1 MYRSVLALLF
11 ASVLLL
17 GGCAAGKQT
26 VPKEK
31 SGRETNMDRAAFDR
45 SDEEITYM
53 DTKDNV
59 IYLAGGCFWGIHDLI
74 DGVFLIR
81 ADPEQQVHL
90 QRLHKI
96 RFQPCALIRFVL
108 RV

>member
-1 MYRSVLALLF
+1 MYRRVLPLLLT
-11 ASVLLL
+11 AVLLL
-17 GGCAAGKQT
+17 SGCAAGQKNMPQKT
-26 VPKEK
+26 DEKEMTGQPSDM
-31 SGRETNMDRAAFDR
+31 SGEGSM
-45 SDEEITYM
+45 YM
-53 DTKDNV
+53 DTTENV

>member
-17 GGCAAGKQT
+17 GGCAAEKQT

-31 SGRETNMDRAAFDR
+31 SGQEANMDGLAFDR

-53 DTKDNV
+53 DTTCLLYTSRCV
-59 IYLAGGCFWGIHDLI
+59 
-74 DGVFLIR
+74 
-81 ADPEQQVHL
+81 
-90 QRLHKI
+90 
-96 RFQPCALIRFVL
+96 
-108 RV
+108 